1 MQIYRE
7 KSIHLIIKFSPNN
20 ITLKFATR
28 SLTKYY
34 QETNSLPVM
43 RSEFRCKK
51 LVALRHGWYTLENDV
66 IIFFS
71 DRSVHNQT
79 KSNTASAQEIIQTY
93 IKLTQS
99 QETLQTLLLISI
111 STRTK
116 FSNQLCIWYNVKAI
130 FTGNVKWAIVGFFS
144 TSRLFQSL
152 HLKAYPQPLKYT
164 WILLSAH
171 FIEETRGSDFYRR
184 SNYLASL
191 LKSNLYLFYCLA
203 LHT

>member
-1 MQIYRE
+1 ML
-7 KSIHLIIKFSPNN
+7 SF
-20 ITLKFATR
+20 
-28 SLTKYY
+28 
-34 QETNSLPVM
+34 
-43 RSEFRCKK
+43 
-51 LVALRHGWYTLENDV
+51 
-66 IIFFS
+66 FFS

-99 QETLQTLLLISI
+99 QETSQTLLLISI

-130 FTGNVKWAIVGFFS
+130 FTGNVKWAIVVFFS

-164 WILLSAH
+164 
-171 FIEETRGSDFYRR
+171 
-184 SNYLASL
+184 
-191 LKSNLYLFYCLA
+191 
-203 LHT
+203 

>member
-51 LVALRHGWYTLENDV
+51 LVALRHGWYTSENDV

-99 QETLQTLLLISI
+99 QETSQTLLLISI

-130 FTGNVKWAIVGFFS
+130 FTGNVKWAIVGFF
-144 TSRLFQSL
+144 F
-152 HLKAYPQPLKYT
+152 
-164 WILLSAH
+164 
-171 FIEETRGSDFYRR
+171 
-184 SNYLASL
+184 NLASISVPPF
-191 LKSNLYLFYCLA
+191 KSVSTAIKIYLNTPVCTFYGRNSRVRFLSPK
-203 LHT
+203 